1 MPPTIPLQP
10 PPTVTIRPASER
22 KDNEKL
28 STIALF
34 AVVYLVDNHIIR
46 KIPWSQSEEDLQP
59 ILREALIY
67 DTLGNRPR
75 IAKWP
80 LRDISDYIEI
90 KYYPYDLR
98 LVFIHSRGVI
108 HSDLALRQFF
118 IDDNFGLLLGDFNS
132 SHTEASDIFA
142 LGSTFYDLVSG
153 EETPIAN
160 VMVQNLTIR
169 MSSKLDANNRK
180 W

>member
-59 ILREALIY
+59 ILREVLIY

-90 KYYPYDLR
+90 KYYPY
-98 LVFIHSRGVI
+98 G
-108 HSDLALRQFF
+108 
-118 IDDNFGLLLGDFNS
+118 
-132 SHTEASDIFA
+132 
-142 LGSTFYDLVSG
+142 DLVVFGRELDYPRASIQIVQQILDLFSS
-153 EETPIAN
+153 IA
-160 VMVQNLTIR
+160 VVLSIPTLLYDSFSSMITLVYYSAILTLHSALA
-169 MSSKLDANNRK
+169 M
-180 W
+180 

>member
-90 KYYPYDLR
+90 KYHPY
-98 LVFIHSRGVI
+98 G
-108 HSDLALRQFF
+108 
-118 IDDNFGLLLGDFNS
+118 
-132 SHTEASDIFA
+132 
-142 LGSTFYDLVSG
+142 DLVVFGRELDYPRASIQIVQQILDLFSS
-153 EETPIAN
+153 IA
-160 VMVQNLTIR
+160 VVLSIPTLLYDSFSSMITLVYYSAILTLHSALA
-169 MSSKLDANNRK
+169 M
-180 W
+180 